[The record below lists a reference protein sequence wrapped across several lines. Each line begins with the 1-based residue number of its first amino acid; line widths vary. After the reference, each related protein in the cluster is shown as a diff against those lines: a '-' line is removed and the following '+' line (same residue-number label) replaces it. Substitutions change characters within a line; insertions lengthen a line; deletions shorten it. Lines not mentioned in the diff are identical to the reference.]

1 MSAKFVFKALA
12 GAVALAIGGT
22 ALANTST
29 DATTT
34 GDLFLNIVDTT
45 TNTAFFFDTGIS
57 QASFNG
63 GSSLATPF
71 NLASDPNYTAFKA
84 AVGASD
90 VLDYSVASAT
100 KTTATPNVGT
110 VFFTTNNTPVSQQGS
125 HVASAQATLA
135 SGFLPFV
142 NGTTSTTTNSAYV
155 TGGSTTP
162 GSGNAAW
169 WGAPLTE
176 GVFQTQLGIASDNAA
191 IGTALAF
198 YSESS
203 NALRSTSNAATTLS
217 TFAGTWDLTSAGV
230 LSYTVSS
237 VPLPMPLV
245 LLVSGLG
252 LMGLMSRRGKSS
264 SNDMLGNAS
273 AA

>member
-1 MSAKFVFKALA
+1 MSSKFVFKALA

-29 DATTT
+29 NATTT

-45 TNTAFFFDTGIS
+45 TNTSFFFDTGIS

-63 GSSLATPF
+63 GSSITPVS
-71 NLASDPNYTAFKA
+71 LASDPNYTAFKA
-84 AVGASD
+84 AVGATD

-135 SGFLPFV
+135 SAFLPFV
-142 NGTTSTTTNSAYV
+142 NGTTSSTTNSASI
-155 TGGSTTP
+155 TGGSTTA
-162 GSGNAAW
+162 GAGNAAW
-169 WGAPLTE
+169 WGAPLNE

-203 NALRSTSNAATTLS
+203 NALRSTSNAATVLT

-237 VPLPMPLV
+237 VPLPAPLF

>member
-29 DATTT
+29 NGTTT
-34 GDLFLNIVDTT
+34 GDVFLNIVDTT

-63 GSSLATPF
+63 ASSLTPI
-71 NLASDPNYTAFKA
+71 NVASDPNYVAFKA
-84 AVGASD
+84 AVGATD
-90 VLDYSVASAT
+90 VLDYSVASGT
-100 KTTATPNVGT
+100 RTTTAPATAT
-110 VFFTTNNTPVSQQGS
+110 VLFTTNNTVNAG
-125 HVASAQATLA
+125 AGIALAQAQTA
-135 SGFLPFV
+135 IATAFLPNV
-142 NGTTSTTTNSAYV
+142 NLVTSSTTNSAYI
-155 TGGSTTP
+155 TGGSATAGA
-162 GSGNAAW
+162 GSAAYW
-169 WGAPLTE
+169 ANPLTE

-198 YSESS
+198 YSESNS
-203 NALRSTSNAATTLS
+203 SLRSTTALSTVS